1 MKPNSLKLKPGLSGA
16 RWQLAVC
23 DEALLRRL
31 EEETGEPRLL
41 LRCLINRGLIE
52 ATEVRRFLA
61 PDFPAQLH
69 SPRLLRDMELAVERL
84 RRAVREREK
93 VMIVTDFDVDGT
105 TSSLIL
111 SHALRLIGGG
121 GLTSCYI
128 PDRFTEG
135 YGLSS
140 QIVERAA
147 EAGCRVMIT
156 ADIGI
161 KSHAEAQ
168 LARQLGIDLI
178 ICDHHLPEGAELPS
192 CAYAVLCPK
201 GASGT
206 AYPNKQLAACGV
218 ALKLADALLEGHRQR
233 RAILESFAK
242 LAAIGT
248 IADLVDLSTIENR
261 AIVAHGLRHLSG
273 PHRNHGLRAL
283 LEVSRISSPP
293 TTYDIGFKIGPRINA
308 AGRIAHASTV
318 LSLFNAQTA
327 EEAQRLAQQL
337 DQLNSE
343 RQQIQAEMVSKLM
356 ASIDPERLDRVLVF
370 GGPERE
376 GYHRGVV
383 GIVCSKIVDATG
395 RPTLIYSINDQGVAH
410 GSARSIS
417 GFHIVEALASVSDLL
432 LKYGGHPMAAG
443 FALPAARL
451 EEFEWRLNQYAAQ
464 VLSDEDL
471 GRKLTADAEL
481 LPEQVNLETARA
493 LSRLEPH
500 GIGNPTPLFLL
511 ASLPLRAINPV
522 KEKHLRLYAGSGK
535 HVIEA
540 MWWNAAQYQHRLARD
555 RVISLMGQIEIT
567 SWGGE
572 TRARLRVRDV
582 AVE

>member
-1 MKPNSLKLKPGLSGA
+1 MRPNSLNLKPGLSGA

-41 LRCLINRGLIE
+41 LRCLINRGLSE
-52 ATEVRRFLA
+52 ATEIRRFLA

-84 RRAVREREK
+84 HRAVRERER

-111 SHALRLIGGG
+111 SHALRLIGGE
-121 GLTSCYI
+121 GLISCYI

-140 QIVERAA
+140 PIVERAA
-147 EAGCRVMIT
+147 EAGYRVMIT

-178 ICDHHLPEGAELPS
+178 ICDHHLPEGADLPS
-192 CAYAVLCPK
+192 GAYAVLCPK
-201 GASGT
+201 GGSGT
-206 AYPNKQLAACGV
+206 DYPNKHLAACGV

-233 RAILESFAK
+233 QAILDSFAK
-242 LAAIGT
+242 LTAIGT
-248 IADLVDLSTIENR
+248 IADLVDLSTVENR
-261 AIVAHGLRHLSG
+261 AIVAHGLRRLSG
-273 PHRNHGLRAL
+273 PQQNHGLRAL
-283 LEVSRISSPP
+283 LEVSRVSSPL
-293 TTYDIGFKIGPRINA
+293 TTYDVGFKIGPRINA

-318 LSLFNAQTA
+318 LSLFNAQTT
-327 EEAQRLAQQL
+327 EEARRLAQQL

-343 RQQIQAEMVSKLM
+343 RQQIQAEMVNKLM

-383 GIVCSKIVDATG
+383 GIVCSKIVEATG
-395 RPTLIYSINDQGVAH
+395 RPTLICSINDQGVAH
-410 GSARSIS
+410 GSARSIA
-417 GFHIVEALASVSDLL
+417 GFHIVEALGSVSDLL

-451 EEFEWRLNQYAAQ
+451 EEFGWRLNQYAAQ
-464 VLSDEDL
+464 VLSDEEL

-481 LPEQVNLETARA
+481 VPEQVNLETARS

-500 GIGNPTPLFLL
+500 GIGNPVPLFLL
-511 ASLPLRAINPV
+511 SSLPVRAVNPV
-522 KEKHLRLYAGSGK
+522 KEKHLRLYVGSGRQ
-535 HVIEA
+535 VIEA
-540 MWWNAAQYQHRLARD
+540 MWWNAAEYQGYLARG

-567 SWGGE
+567 SWAGE
-572 TRARLRVRDV
+572 TYARLKVRD
-582 AVE
+582 AAIE